1 MLRPGTEYAETIEI
15 KRTFMH
21 PGYQFPVSYN
31 DISLSEVGRRIIFD
45 FEKYGDSPLC
55 FKKVKN
61 HEGTLALVQGF
72 GLTESGKQS
81 GELLQTHVTVISNEK
96 CAEILKHNIS
106 SNLIDYHKLTKP
118 SYGTLKYGI
127 TDEIM
132 CTLGIED
139 PDTGSISVRK
149 LFYSNDQMFFNSNV
163 HFPHL

>member
-1 MLRPGTEYAETIEI
+1 MTILRQNLT
-15 KRTFMH
+15 
-21 PGYQFPVSYN
+21 
-31 DISLSEVGRRIIFD
+31 
-45 FEKYGDSPLC
+45 KYGIFEANTAKISTKMVILPPKLC
-55 FKKVKN
+55 IFWFHIWQCFQKVKN

-96 CAEILKHNIS
+96 CAEILTHNIS

-118 SYGTLKYGI
+118 SSGSLKYGI

-149 LFYSNDQMFFNSNV
+149 LF
-163 HFPHL
+163 